1 MMTLE
6 EQKWREANKGYYDKH
21 LRKKFRGHNLRIKC
35 CACDEPKPEINVH
48 HCGVCKESDGFPKLT
63 RQKSGACG
71 GCCDECGTFCWYKT
85 SHVVWA

>member
-35 CACDEPKPEINVH
+35 CACDEP
-48 HCGVCKESDGFPKLT
+48 ESDT
-63 RQKSGACG
+63 M
-71 GCCDECGTFCWYKT
+71 
-85 SHVVWA
+85 